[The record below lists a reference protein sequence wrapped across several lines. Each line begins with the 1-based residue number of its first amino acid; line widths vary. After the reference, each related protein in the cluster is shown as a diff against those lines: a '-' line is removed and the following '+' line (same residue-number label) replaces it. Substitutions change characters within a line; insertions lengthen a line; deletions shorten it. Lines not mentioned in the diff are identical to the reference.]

1 MKNIR
6 NNVLLIGVVEKCCPD
21 ETKVKCHVQEKLKA
35 NEFKEALRI
44 ATEGLDLGKGVK
56 QQLGLLLMQLQNLFT
71 FSPGRRVSKVAV
83 RVS

>member
-21 ETKVKCHVQEKLKA
+21 ETKVKCNVQEKLKA
-35 NEFKEALRI
+35 NEFTEALRI

-56 QQLGLLLMQLQNLFT
+56 Q
-71 FSPGRRVSKVAV
+71 
-83 RVS
+83 